1 VSRRGF
7 GDTLRRG
14 VSGLSPTQRVLIFIG
29 LLACAAALLSWL
41 RLSPMS
47 ALPLQPHV
55 TWWELALGFAVAD
68 VVFDIHLDIHSDTYS
83 ISLMEIPLVIGL
95 FLANPLAV
103 VGGRV
108 IGTGLA
114 LALYRRQPPLK
125 LFFNVS
131 LLALE
136 SAVAVTVFRTLLG
149 TMAALGPKSWGPAL
163 AAVVVANLISCVGV
177 VAVIALNDGTSGPR
191 GRQFFVSVIIM
202 PLASTSLAL
211 GTVAVLQSQP
221 ASVLLLGVIAAAL
234 IVAFRAHAA
243 LSRRYANLQRL
254 YEFTRSVQNLAP
266 AEDPVIPVLAAARDV
281 MRAGMA
287 ELAILGIDS
296 DFEVLVS
303 RVTEEGCSAGQL
315 TERGRLGPLWEK
327 ALDKGVSVRATS
339 TTKDDSVRKELASL
353 EHQDVLI
360 VPLSRE
366 GRHMGTMM
374 VADRQGDVAT
384 FDENDLRLFETL
396 VNHAAVALDRSRL
409 IGRLEH
415 DALHDALTGL
425 PNRVFFDS
433 TVGEAIATRAPGRKL
448 AVMLMDLDRFKEIN
462 DTLGH
467 HHGDRLLQEIGVRL
481 ESTLGEEITVA
492 RLGGDEFAI
501 MLDDLIDGDEALHA
515 AETILQLVR
524 SPFPIGD
531 LTLDVGAS
539 IGIALCPDNGEDAET
554 LLQRAD
560 VAMYSAK
567 KSDEIEFYSRERDHY
582 SPKKLALVGQL
593 RRAIDDHGLEV
604 YYQAKADLGT
614 GRIVGAEALLRWFSP
629 EEGFISPDDFIP
641 LAEHTGLIRPL
652 TRLVLKKAIVQRG
665 IWGRLGFDLKLSVN
679 LSVRDLLDPEL
690 SSYIDSLLRDSEVE
704 PCNLILEITESSIM
718 NDPAKT
724 VEVLEGFHNM
734 GIGLSVDDFGTGYS
748 SLTYLKRLPVSE
760 VKIDKSFVTHVT
772 SDANDGAIVRSVAD
786 LGRHLGLSVVAEG
799 VEDQVAW
806 DTLRNLGCTLGQ
818 GYHLARPLPADEFEQ
833 WMTQYSRE
841 QNFALTVVSDSN
853 SRSSNT
859 KLSKVV

>member
-1 VSRRGF
+1 MG
-7 GDTLRRG
+7 
-14 VSGLSPTQRVLIFIG
+14 
-29 LLACAAALLSWL
+29 
-41 RLSPMS
+41 
-47 ALPLQPHV
+47 ALPLEPQV
-55 TWWELALGFAVAD
+55 AWWELALGFAVAD

-125 LFFNVS
+125 LFFNAS

-136 SAVAVTVFRTLLG
+136 SAVAVTVFRALVG
-149 TMAALGPKSWGPAL
+149 SVSELGPKSWGPAF
-163 AAVVVANLISCVGV
+163 AAVVVANLISCGGV
-177 VAVIALNDGTSGPR
+177 MAVIALNNGASGPR
-191 GRQFFVSVIIM
+191 GRQFVVSVVIM

-221 ASVLLLGVIAAAL
+221 ASILLLGVIAAAF
-234 IVAFRAHAA
+234 IIAFRAHAS

-254 YEFTRSVQNLAP
+254 YEFTRSIQDLVP
-266 AEDPVIPVLAAARDV
+266 AEDPVIPVLAAAREV
-281 MRAGMA
+281 MRAGTA
-287 ELAILGIDS
+287 ELALISLEPDS
-296 DFEVLVS
+296 EALVS
-303 RVTEEGCSAGQL
+303 RVNGV
-315 TERGRLGPLWEK
+315 ERFVGRSVGVEHLGHLWKESLQSG
-327 ALDKGVSVRATS
+327 ASIRATS
-339 TTKDDSVRKELASL
+339 SSKDESVRSDLASL
-353 EHQDVLI
+353 GHQDVLI
-360 VPLSRE
+360 VPLHCD
-366 GRHMGTMM
+366 GRDGGTMM

-396 VNHAAVALDRSRL
+396 VNHAAVALDRTRL

-415 DALHDALTGL
+415 EALHDALTGL
-425 PNRVFFDS
+425 PNRVCFDS
-433 TVGEAIATRAPGRKL
+433 SVRDAIARRAPGRKL

-467 HHGDRLLQEIGVRL
+467 HHGDRLLRAIGARL
-481 ESTLGEEITVA
+481 QSTLGAEVTTA

-501 MLDDLIDGDEALHA
+501 MLGDLIDGEEALDA
-515 AETILQLVR
+515 AEGILHLVR

-539 IGIALCPDNGEDAET
+539 IGIALCPDHGEDAQT

-567 KSDEIEFYSRERDHY
+567 ESDEIEFYSRERDHY

-593 RRAIDDHGLEV
+593 RRAIDNGELQV
-604 YYQAKADLGT
+604 YYQAKADLDT
-614 GRIVGAEALLRWFSP
+614 HRIVGVEALIRWLSP
-629 EEGFISPDDFIP
+629 DGGFIPPAEFIP

-652 TRLVLKKAIVQRG
+652 TRQVLKKAIVQRG
-665 IWGRLGFDLKLSVN
+665 IWGRMGFELKLSIN

-690 SSYIDSLLRDSEVE
+690 NSYIETLLRENVVE
-704 PCNLILEITESSIM
+704 PSSLMLEITESSIM
-718 NDPAKT
+718 NDPDKT
-724 VEVLEGFHNM
+724 IAVLEGFHAL

-760 VKIDKSFVTHVT
+760 VKIDKSFVTNVT
-772 SDANDGAIVRSVAD
+772 SDANDAAIVRSVAD
-786 LGRHLGLSVVAEG
+786 LGRHLGLSIVAEG

-806 DTLRNLGCTLGQ
+806 DTVRSLGCTLAQ
-818 GYHLARPLPADEFEQ
+818 GYHFSATLA
-833 WMTQYSRE
+833 
-841 QNFALTVVSDSN
+841 
-853 SRSSNT
+853 
-859 KLSKVV
+859 LS